1 MEIVTKYGYIVG
13 IFVSRIPDS
22 DDPDRY
28 PDVISASIVPTIT
41 RVVNTENLPLV
52 SPSHGAS
59 GVFMKTV
66 EFPCAL
72 MPDGH
77 LTGDIASPGVASPD
91 AVPGMWLP
99 IGLYKISLL
108 GHAPDIEFLVEE
120 RHTQESPLDLYQY
133 AKFVSD
139 PSAPLQVVEIPS
151 GGGSNQVL
159 AWTPQGLSWYDAPAN
174 SLSLGSVTQTGEDT
188 APSVTIS
195 GTPPLQTIDFT
206 FPAPKQGAPGNP
218 TQYDLRGT
226 GMPNGV
232 VTGNPGDTYTDTAG
246 TNGAWKWM
254 KKSGT
259 GNTGWEVIQGDTGW
273 RDISAFLDPNWV
285 VGANAPT
292 NRIRR
297 TESLVCIELRIQPA
311 ASIQGTS
318 QATQYTVIPVLPT
331 GFHPGSY
338 SLIAPAMSSSSAG
351 THVFHNLSSSS
362 KVSVSPA
369 YGLSTSLTWQ
379 TSSYIM
385 GQMMFITN
393 RPWPDTLPGTA
404 I

>member
-1 MEIVTKYGYIVG
+1 
-13 IFVSRIPDS
+13 
-22 DDPDRY
+22 
-28 PDVISASIVPTIT
+28 
-41 RVVNTENLPLV
+41 
-52 SPSHGAS
+52 
-59 GVFMKTV
+59 
-66 EFPCAL
+66 
-72 MPDGH
+72 
-77 LTGDIASPGVASPD
+77 
-91 AVPGMWLP
+91 
-99 IGLYKISLL
+99 
-108 GHAPDIEFLVEE
+108 
-120 RHTQESPLDLYQY
+120 
-133 AKFVSD
+133 
-139 PSAPLQVVEIPS
+139 
-151 GGGSNQVL
+151 
-159 AWTPQGLSWYDAPAN
+159 
-174 SLSLGSVTQTGEDT
+174 
-188 APSVTIS
+188 
-195 GTPPLQTIDFT
+195 
-206 FPAPKQGAPGNP
+206 
-218 TQYDLRGT
+218 
-226 GMPNGV
+226 MPNGV
-232 VTGNPGDTYTDTAG
+232 VTGNPGDNYTDPAG